1 MKKKQR
7 GKEERRGEER
17 RRGRKKGGIPK
28 IVISTRITTIGGL
41 EIPANSFNSIFGASP
56 ALLVHVPN
64 VLHSVGIALLGSFL
78 E

>member
-1 MKKKQR
+1 MRRSR
-7 GKEERRGEER
+7 GGKDRRGRGEEE
-17 RRGRKKGGIPK
+17 GRKNEGIPK

-41 EIPANSFNSIFGASP
+41 EIPANGFNSIFGASP

-64 VLHSVGIALLGSFL
+64 VLHGVGIALLGSFL